1 MYLFMF
7 IITFLMSLKTSW
19 AYNNFTYLSYQPH
32 LRIYYLIWVTLISC
46 FLLFKVI
53 KLFKH
58 ITYLTIA
65 NKFLIG
71 SCFISML
78 TGSYLPY
85 HPDNENIVSVLH
97 VLISSSGTISLLF
110 IIQLLINRIMLD
122 DYQFY
127 KKMSTLFRSLVLL
140 IGMFII
146 MFGVINSIVELF
158 FTFTV
163 LLSLAQI
170 EKHYF

>member
-1 MYLFMF
+1 
-7 IITFLMSLKTSW
+7 
-19 AYNNFTYLSYQPH
+19 
-32 LRIYYLIWVTLISC
+32 
-46 FLLFKVI
+46 
-53 KLFKH
+53 
-58 ITYLTIA
+58 
-65 NKFLIG
+65 
-71 SCFISML
+71 
-78 TGSYLPY
+78 
-85 HPDNENIVSVLH
+85 
-97 VLISSSGTISLLF
+97 
-110 IIQLLINRIMLD
+110 MLD

-163 LLSLAQI
+163 LFSLAQI

>member
-1 MYLFMF
+1 
-7 IITFLMSLKTSW
+7 
-19 AYNNFTYLSYQPH
+19 
-32 LRIYYLIWVTLISC
+32 
-46 FLLFKVI
+46 
-53 KLFKH
+53 
-58 ITYLTIA
+58 
-65 NKFLIG
+65 
-71 SCFISML
+71 ML
-78 TGSYLPY
+78 TGSHLPY

-163 LLSLAQI
+163 LFSLSQI